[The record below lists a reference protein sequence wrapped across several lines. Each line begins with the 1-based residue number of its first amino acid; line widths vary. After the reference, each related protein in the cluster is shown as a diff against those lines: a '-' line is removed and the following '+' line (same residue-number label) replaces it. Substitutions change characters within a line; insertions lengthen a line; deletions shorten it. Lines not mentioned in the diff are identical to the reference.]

1 MPHTR
6 NRPRQATAPRMG
18 PSLSRTAAIIP
29 FDYAARFELT
39 GEPGRVVEDVISVS
53 PEGVFV
59 AVAIGYGFDED
70 RARRLS
76 VRRDSTSGSSAASS
90 GAAPATTRR
99 AFVAAGDG
107 SVGASVN
114 GER

>member
-1 MPHTR
+1 
-6 NRPRQATAPRMG
+6 MG

-70 RARRLS
+70 RARRD
-76 VRRDSTSGSSAASS
+76 RE
-90 GAAPATTRR
+90 TTRL
-99 AFVAAGDG
+99 
-107 SVGASVN
+107 AS
-114 GER
+114 